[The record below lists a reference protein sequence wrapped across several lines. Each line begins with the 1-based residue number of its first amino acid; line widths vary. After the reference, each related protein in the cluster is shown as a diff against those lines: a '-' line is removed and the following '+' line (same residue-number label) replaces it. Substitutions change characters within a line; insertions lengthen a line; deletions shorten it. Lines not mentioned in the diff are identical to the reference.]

1 MGLITMG
8 YIYIIR
14 NTLNKKVYIG
24 QTIQTVESRFKQHIM
39 LANRGRATAKIY
51 IAMRKLGV
59 ENFYVEQLVECE
71 DSELNKYEQYYVEQY
86 DSLNNGYNSV
96 YPCSSTGK
104 RPVHDYEDKVADMYT
119 SGYSFAKIAK
129 ECNISTHHVNDI
141 VLAHELKREY
151 INMGSQGNNT
161 PAKSLVMYTKE
172 FEPIRTFESIKQAY
186 LWIIDNT
193 NFAVTEYGAYAF
205 IDVACKNGNISY
217 GHRWQL
223 QSDLVY
229 DNKIFR
235 TKFDKEAYINGEYA
249 YQPEGRHYWITDN
262 ALKSV
267 KTFKTKVY
275 CIDCGKELT
284 SKRNNRCL
292 ECANKAKNIIN
303 QKYKESYNKICVR
316 CGRRVTSL
324 NAKGLCASCYNVEA
338 KGKSPK
344 PSKEELK
351 QLLDKGLQK
360 KQIAEMYGRT
370 DSTVHYWIKSYGL
383 S

>member
-1 MGLITMG
+1 MG

-151 INMGSQGNNT
+151 INMGS
-161 PAKSLVMYTKE
+161 
-172 FEPIRTFESIKQAY
+172 
-186 LWIIDNT
+186 
-193 NFAVTEYGAYAF
+193 
-205 IDVACKNGNISY
+205 
-217 GHRWQL
+217 
-223 QSDLVY
+223 
-229 DNKIFR
+229 
-235 TKFDKEAYINGEYA
+235 
-249 YQPEGRHYWITDN
+249 
-262 ALKSV
+262 
-267 KTFKTKVY
+267 
-275 CIDCGKELT
+275 
-284 SKRNNRCL
+284 
-292 ECANKAKNIIN
+292 
-303 QKYKESYNKICVR
+303 
-316 CGRRVTSL
+316 
-324 NAKGLCASCYNVEA
+324 
-338 KGKSPK
+338 
-344 PSKEELK
+344 
-351 QLLDKGLQK
+351 
-360 KQIAEMYGRT
+360 
-370 DSTVHYWIKSYGL
+370 
-383 S
+383 